1 MKIGIMQP
9 YIFPYAGYFQLVNAC
24 DVFVFYD
31 DVNYIKNGWID
42 RNRILSNNTANY
54 FKVPLSKASSFKNI
68 CDTEIHKDEYDKWLL
83 KFMKTLQTCY
93 GKAPHYANTI
103 DIVSNILNKKYQSI
117 SELAICSV
125 TELSKQLHLNT
136 IFKTSSSTYNNKHL
150 GRDDRLIDICH
161 QEGGSHYI
169 NMEGGRHLYSENY
182 FQKNNITLNFLQPE
196 LREYKQNK
204 NKFISGLSIIDLL
217 MFNSTDSIYKNLI

>member
-9 YIFPYAGYFQLVNAC
+9 YIFPYIGYFQLVNTC

-31 DVNYIKNGWID
+31 DVHYIKNGWID
-42 RNRILSNNTANY
+42 RNRILSNNTATY
-54 FKVPLSKASSFKNI
+54 FKVPLSKASSFTNI
-68 CDTEIHKDEYDKWLL
+68 CDTQIHKDEYDKWLL
-83 KFMKTLQTCY
+83 KFIKTLQNCY

-103 DIVSNILNKKYQSI
+103 DIVLKILTTKHETI
-117 SELAICSV
+117 SQLAIHSV

-136 IFKTSSSTYNNKHL
+136 IFKTSSNTYNNKHL
-150 GRDDRLIDICH
+150 SRDDRLIDICH

-169 NMEGGRHLYSENY
+169 NMEGGRHLYSESY
-182 FQKNNITLNFLQPE
+182 FQKNNMTLNFLQPE

-204 NKFISGLSIIDLL
+204 NTFISGLSIIDVL
-217 MFNSTDSIYKNLI
+217 MFNSTDSIYKNLL